1 MAEDIGVKRG
11 WRRIV
16 KRDKGKTKNG
26 MGRFRWGRAVC
37 FLSLLGVG
45 QLSDVVAEP
54 LDGLGKVT
62 PKPTL
67 NTSSTI
73 REEQNQQQKKTI
85 PLSRHVRFSS
95 GLPFSAARP
104 AQDLNARLK
113 EMVNREGGK
122 SFEALLDASKK
133 DLEKLEHPVPLPTCG
148 AAREEKLDLG
158 LSEQLP
164 YEVIIEDLLFLGE
177 DPPLDA
183 ESRFGESAMIQ
194 VLNEKAS
201 ASLRGF
207 SDALGVSCVPYRV
220 RTTTQAI
227 YRFEGEAA
235 LKRYEEIIEEDG
247 KK

>member
-1 MAEDIGVKRG
+1 LAEDNQVKRG

-16 KRDKGKTKNG
+16 REDKGKTKKG
-26 MGRFRWGRAVC
+26 IGRFRWGRAVC
-37 FLSLLGVG
+37 FVSLLGIG
-45 QLSDVVAEP
+45 QLSAGVAEP

-62 PKPTL
+62 PTPTL
-67 NTSSTI
+67 DTPSTI
-73 REEQNQQQKKTI
+73 PEEQNQEQKKTI
-85 PLSRHVRFSS
+85 PLIRHVRFSS

-104 AQDLNARLK
+104 AQDFQARLT

-122 SFEALLDASKK
+122 SFEALLEASKK

-235 LKRYEEIIEEDG
+235 LKRYEDIIEDNG

>member
-1 MAEDIGVKRG
+1 MKRG
-11 WRRIV
+11 WRGIV
-16 KRDKGKTKNG
+16 RKEKRRTKRG
-26 MGRFRWGRAVC
+26 IGRFRCGRAVC
-37 FLSLLGVG
+37 LGSLLGVLC
-45 QLSDVVAEP
+45 QLSSGVAEP
-54 LDGLGKVT
+54 MDGVRRVLPT
-62 PKPTL
+62 PTL
-67 NTSSTI
+67 NAASTI
-73 REEQNQQQKKTI
+73 REKQNQQQNQQQKKTI
-85 PLSRHVRFSS
+85 PLIRHVRFSS
-95 GLPFSAARP
+95 GLPFSAALP
-104 AQDLNARLK
+104 AQDLQARLT

-122 SFEALLDASKK
+122 SFQVLLDASEK
-133 DLEKLEHPVPLPTCG
+133 DLEKLELPDPLPKCV
-148 AAREEKLDLG
+148 AAREKKLDLG
-158 LSEQLP
+158 LSEKLP